1 MKKCS
6 SFHIVL
12 LLGLL
17 TILVIPGRALLEG
30 KTLLPLDLLH
40 NALLPWANDVQKPE
54 FRDHYGIDA
63 IQEYLPVYQFHG
75 NELKNGRFPTWNP
88 YNRGGSAYIDN
99 PVRLPFHP
107 IKWLMLKLPA
117 EQVLD
122 IGAVLH
128 FCLAFI
134 AMAYYLRHLRLV
146 APAILFGALSWT
158 FCAFFVFGF
167 MHERQIAAI
176 GLIPLILLFF
186 EKLYTRPTGKHV
198 LQTGFV
204 LGISLLLAGPTA
216 ILVFIFILGIRLAG
230 YWMFESTMLDYKR
243 LIALVQT
250 AVIAFALASP
260 ALLSTAEGIHNSVR
274 DFEYS
279 GVYTTGSH
287 VGIVIAGYFGLLI
300 SAIHPYALGS
310 RDSIDVLKLAG
321 YTIRLAPFAGSFAL
335 IFALLAVRQIR
346 TQRHTR
352 WLILLFIAGFVL
364 MLPPIVAVLSQR
376 NIIIIV
382 FALVICAAV
391 GVDRYLKMS
400 PEQVRHTGKIVFI
413 FAALVWAGFL
423 FRELVLV
430 FVEQQMLEAITRG
443 IRTNLP
449 GYLFERYPEWKL
461 ESGSRFMALQHVS
474 SLPNL
479 LFLGGI
485 TIIWLAW
492 RSSAKE
498 GRARWRLLVVGV
510 AALAPVLFAAH
521 NIFVIDTRLFPIP
534 EKPDYL
540 NLATPDPG
548 PPRVLIPL
556 EDLHD
561 RLLMPGNLP
570 QLFGLA
576 QARGYGSIFSLNTAI
591 LTRGLALDHPLHE
604 VVNINYL
611 ITARDS
617 TVVSTAFSQRVYE
630 GELNI
635 HTREQPAS
643 RFHLTGRLEKAG
655 SRKQALSLAR
665 ADTRPI
671 RQRSFYLATLPVSY
685 KTPFNVIGKLDI
697 QSVETTSAELI
708 VTMETDGLLVVGD
721 SYYPGWQA
729 TVNGKSLEIF
739 AVDGALRGIW
749 LTKGSNQ
756 VHFEY
761 THWPSI
767 IGFSLQLTLLL
778 IIVAVL
784 GYRYIGKRLL
794 YPKGARGG

>member
-1 MKKCS
+1 MKKSS

-17 TILVIPGRALLEG
+17 TILVIPGRALLDG

-54 FRDHYGIDA
+54 FADHYSIDA
-63 IQEYLPVYQFHG
+63 IQEYLPVYQFHAD
-75 NELKNGRFPTWNP
+75 ELKNGRFPTWNP
-88 YNRGGSAYIDN
+88 YNRGGSAYLDN

-107 IKWLMLKLPA
+107 IKWMMLKLPV

-128 FCLAFI
+128 FCLAFS
-134 AMAYYLRHLRLV
+134 AMAFYLRSFGLM

-176 GLIPLILLFF
+176 SLIPLIMLFF
-186 EKLYTRPTGKHV
+186 EKLYAKPTGKHV
-198 LQTGFV
+198 LQTGLV
-204 LGISLLLAGPTA
+204 LGLSLLIAGPTA
-216 ILVFIFILGIRLAG
+216 ILVFIIILGIRLVS
-230 YWMFESTMLDYKR
+230 YWMFESIVLDYKR
-243 LIALVQT
+243 FIALLIT
-250 AVIAFALASP
+250 AIIAFTLASP
-260 ALLSTAEGIHNSVR
+260 TLLSTAHGLFNNVR

-279 GVYTTGSH
+279 GVYTSGSH
-287 VGIVIAGYFGLLI
+287 IGNVIAGYFGLLI

-321 YTIRLAPFAGSFAL
+321 YTIRLAPFAGSFA
-335 IFALLAVRQIR
+335 IFFALIAVKQFR

-364 MLPPIVAVLSQR
+364 MLPPIVKVLSQR

-382 FALVICAAV
+382 FALVICAAL
-391 GVDRYLKMS
+391 GVDRYLRMS
-400 PEQVRHTGKIVFI
+400 PEQVKRTGKFVFI
-413 FAALVWAGFL
+413 FTALVWAGFL

-430 FVEQQMLEAITRG
+430 FVEQQMTQAIIEG
-443 IRTNLP
+443 IRKNLP

-461 ESGSRFMALQHVS
+461 ESGPRFMALQHLS

-485 TIIWLAW
+485 TVIWFTW
-492 RSSAKE
+492 RLSAKE
-498 GRARWRLLVVGV
+498 ERARWRLLVVAV
-510 AALAPVLFAAH
+510 ATLAPVLFAAE
-521 NIFVIDTRLFPIP
+521 NIFVIDTRLFPVP
-534 EKPDYL
+534 AKPDYL
-540 NLATPDPG
+540 NLATTDHG

-556 EDLHD
+556 ENPHD

-570 QLFGLA
+570 QFFGLA
-576 QARGYGSIFSLNTAI
+576 QVRGYGSFLSLNTAI
-591 LTRGLALDHPLHE
+591 LTRGLAPEHPLYE
-604 VVNINYL
+604 VLNVNYL

-617 TVVSTAFSQRVYE
+617 TVVSTAFSQLVYK
-630 GELNI
+630 GDLNI

-643 RFHLTGRLEKAG
+643 RFHLTGRLEKTG
-655 SRKQALSLAR
+655 SREQAASLAR
-665 ADTRPI
+665 ADSRPI
-671 RQRSFYLATLPVSY
+671 RQRSFYLVALPDSY
-685 KTPFNVIGKLDI
+685 KTPFDVIGKLDI
-697 QSVETTSAELI
+697 KKLETTSAELT

-729 TVNGKSLEIF
+729 TVNGEPMEIY

-749 LTKGSNQ
+749 LTKGSNRVQ
-756 VHFEY
+756 FEY
-761 THWPSI
+761 THWPSVT
-767 IGFSLQLTLLL
+767 GFYLQLALLL
-778 IIVAVL
+778 IMVGVL
-784 GYRYIGKRLL
+784 GYRHIGKRFLQ
-794 YPKGARGG
+794 P